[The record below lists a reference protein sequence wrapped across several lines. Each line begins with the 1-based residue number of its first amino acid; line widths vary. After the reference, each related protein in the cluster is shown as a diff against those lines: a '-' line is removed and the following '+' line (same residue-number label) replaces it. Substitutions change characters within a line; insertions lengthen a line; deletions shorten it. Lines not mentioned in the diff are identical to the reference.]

1 MNRIAI
7 LVIFIALTLTGVE
20 AGARNTIHQLS
31 IADFMAKPENANK
44 LKGVVFYFGNQPHPN
59 IVKNFG
65 EYRTNKKTNAFNK
78 KDEAACDWVMLSAM
92 LALHQ
97 RALSLGANAVINI
110 KSNYKDNEVSS
121 TTKYTCGAG
130 AIMAGVALIGTFVTL
145 EGAITE
151 EATASISGMAL
162 EY

>member
-7 LVIFIALTLTGVE
+7 FVISVALTLAAGE
-20 AGARNTIHQLS
+20 AVARNTIHQLS
-31 IADFMAKPENANK
+31 IADFMAKPENASK
-44 LKGVVFYFGNQPHPN
+44 LEGVAFYFGDQPHPK
-59 IVKNFG
+59 ILKEFG

-92 LALHQ
+92 LSLHQ

-121 TTKYTCGAG
+121 TTEYTCGAG
-130 AIMAGVALIGTFVTL
+130 AIMAGVALIGTFVTI
-145 EGAITE
+145 EAAVGEEITAAE
-151 EATASISGMAL
+151 SDVTFEN
-162 EY
+162 